1 MSRTSTVAW
10 LRIWLVYETATVQM
24 RVQSNMTPAQK
35 EAVLRKT
42 IKNLKA
48 ANAPGM
54 HRLAMQADGAVAG
67 YTDGPVTDAEYS
79 LFLQRAISDKR
90 LAAQTR
96 AQAVAL

>member
-1 MSRTSTVAW
+1 MGEMAEQAEVMQA
-10 LRIWLVYETATVQM
+10 
-24 RVQSNMTPAQK
+24 SNMTPAQK